1 MKEHDQIPL
10 EDFIEYPEDEM
21 LQRAQ
26 SFYERMRRRHTIRY
40 FSDRPVDRAVIET
53 AIRAA
58 GTAPS
63 GANHQ
68 PWHFAV
74 VSSPALKARIRE
86 MAEAEEREFYGGK
99 AGEAWLDA
107 LDPLG
112 TDDQKPFLETAPY
125 LIAIFAQ
132 RKGGVHAGEA
142 RKNYYINESVGIATG
157 FLIAALHEAGL
168 GTLTHTPNP
177 MSFLNEVCGRPEHE
191 KAYLLLVVGY
201 PATNATIPVHATIK
215 KPLNE
220 IASFL

>member
-1 MKEHDQIPL
+1 MKDHDQVPL
-10 EDFIEYPEDEM
+10 EDFIEYPEEEM
-21 LQRAQ
+21 LKRAK

-86 MAEAEEREFYGGK
+86 MAEAEERAFYGGK

-132 RKGGVHAGEA
+132 RKGGVYAGEA
-142 RKNYYINESVGIATG
+142 RKNYYVNESVGIATG

-201 PATNATIPVHATIK
+201 PASNATIPVHATIK